1 MRPLTLA
8 CRSCTIFSTST
19 PSSVLWAALAGMRM
33 ACLEVCTTGVTRTLR
48 SGLDTWQ
55 KLLAIQGTWA
65 GRMAIERPA
74 KACLATADA
83 LLVLDADILML
94 VSCMVAAI

>member
-1 MRPLTLA
+1 
-8 CRSCTIFSTST
+8 
-19 PSSVLWAALAGMRM
+19 MRM

-83 LLVLDADILML
+83 LLVLGADILML